1 MQKIK
6 ESVKLKKWS
15 DTMLK
20 DYKNDLVNEF
30 KGYNLVSLKRDLMA
44 GITVTA
50 VALPLALAF
59 GVSCGATAAAGLITA
74 IIGGLVIGAL
84 SGASFQISGPTGAM
98 SAILLLLFQKYG
110 LNGVWIAGA
119 IAGIILIIA
128 GIFKFGK
135 IVSYIP
141 SPVVTGF
148 TSGIALIIAIG
159 QLDNFFGVSTKG
171 AESAAGKVIG
181 FLQGPLNPNWYAV
194 LLGGLVVITM
204 IVWPKKWNAI
214 VPSSLVGLIIALGI
228 NLIFKFPVEV
238 IGNIPKTLFLD
249 DRLTIGSINLET
261 IKGLIVPSISIAA
274 LAMIESLLCGEVGKK
289 MKGEKF
295 DSNRE
300 LIAQGVGNL
309 IIPFF
314 GGVPATAAIAR
325 TSVAIKSGGK
335 TRLVSVFHAM
345 FLLVSM
351 FILAPIMSQI
361 PLAGLAGVLM
371 VTAWRM
377 NEWENIKYMFSK
389 KFKSAISKF
398 LITMIATV
406 MFDLTQAILIGVIF
420 SSLLF
425 IVKISNMDIS
435 INEVDEDR
443 LSDDIDLNKNLSNIK
458 VAYFTGPL
466 FFATVEKFKTEL
478 SEIKDN
484 TVLILSMRGVPLID
498 TSGVQAL
505 EELRYDLEERNCTL
519 MLCGLQPQVKK
530 TMSRSGIYDKIGK
543 NMIFWSADQAIIA
556 ADKFKTA

>member
-6 ESVKLKKWS
+6 DSVKLKKWS

-249 DRLTIGSINLET
+249 DRLTIGAINLET

-351 FILAPIMSQI
+351 FILAPIMSKI

-435 INEVDEDR
+435 INEVDQDR
-443 LSDDIDLNKNLSNIK
+443 LSDDIDLNKNLSNVK

-498 TSGVQAL
+498 TSGIQAL
-505 EELRYDLEERNCTL
+505 EELRYDLEKRNCNL

-530 TMSRSGIYDKIGK
+530 IISRSGIYDKIGK
-543 NMIFWSADQAIIA
+543 NMIFWSADQAIVA